1 MTYTRQLWSS
11 LFLTNSSFFFWLSVS
26 DETRRLKKA
35 PMGIDAATRK
45 INAGLLKIPSNIP
58 KPETKTAMTPLANPS
73 TMNRRGC
80 LSCRSG
86 EKATIA
92 NAVMSGE
99 KKMISWRNSIIFNR
113 TTTCRTGVANTRR
126 PCMADVFCLVR

>member
-1 MTYTRQLWSS
+1 
-11 LFLTNSSFFFWLSVS
+11 FWLSVS

-58 KPETKTAMTPLANPS
+58 KPETKTAMTLANPS

-92 NAVMSGE
+92 NAVTSGE
-99 KKMISWRNSIIFNR
+99 KKMISWRNSIILFTSFTEVNEATDASQQLAR
-113 TTTCRTGVANTRR
+113 RGNPGSNNIDTNDGTR
-126 PCMADVFCLVR
+126 